1 MIADEQLRLAIVS
14 TPRSGNCWLRHMLSK
29 VFELREIIV
38 HLPSE
43 IPWEN
48 LPPRAIVQLHWL
60 PDDEFRGALQRH
72 GFKVVVL
79 ARHPLDVLISALAF
93 SQHDNSTLR
102 WLAGAGG
109 DERCIAGAEPLS
121 ESFLAYA
128 KGSRAKA
135 LLGVSAAWWNHPLAV
150 PVRYE
155 DLMLAPG
162 EELARLA
169 QRLGAAPRKPPAE
182 VAAQSKPEDMRQQNV
197 HMLFHVWR
205 AQGSLWRQFL
215 PAAAARQIAAP
226 HEEVFQT
233 LGYACDPDEAL
244 SDESARQAWQLHD
257 AAAVKRHLH
266 GVKSTLIGVQSRQNQ
281 DAHAHRQQFEHLQQ
295 RSHQLEEQLQQLRQK
310 SAELEQLQ
318 ECVET
323 LLSAHSQFDG
333 LGPWSLGAA
342 RSLQRVAHA
351 FPRVTAAAKSVVLWS
366 RRNRS
371 EHA

>member
-1 MIADEQLRLAIVS
+1 
-14 TPRSGNCWLRHMLSK
+14 
-29 VFELREIIV
+29 V
-38 HLPSE
+38 HLPAE

-60 PDDEFRGALQRH
+60 PDDEFRGPLERH

-109 DERCIAGAEPLS
+109 DERCIAGVEPLS
-121 ESFLAYA
+121 EEFLSYA
-128 KGSRAKA
+128 RGPRAKA
-135 LLGVSAAWWNHPLAV
+135 LLGVSTAWWNHPLAV

-155 DLMLAPG
+155 DLMLEPAR
-162 EELARLA
+162 ELERLVD
-169 QRLGAAPRKPPAE
+169 RLGVTACKPPAE

-215 PAAAARQIAAP
+215 PAEAARQISAEHA
-226 HEEVFQT
+226 EVFQT
-233 LGYACDPDEAL
+233 LGYVCDPDETLDDAA
-244 SDESARQAWQLHD
+244 ARQAWRLHD

-266 GVKSTLIGVQSRQNQ
+266 GVKSTLITVQSRQNQ
-281 DAHAHRQQFEHLQQ
+281 DAHTHRQELDQQ
-295 RSHQLEEQLQQLRQK
+295 RAQLQQQR
-310 SAELEQLQ
+310 EQTTALQ
-318 ECVET
+318 EQVAS
-323 LLSAHSQFDG
+323 LLTQQLRFDG

-342 RSLQRVAHA
+342 RSLQRLAHY
-351 FPRVTAAAKSVVLWS
+351 FPRVTATGKSLLLWS
-366 RRNRS
+366 RRVRPRRG
-371 EHA
+371 